1 MAPEETPAAKGNE
14 PMKMRV
20 SFALAL
26 PALLLAS
33 CGGGGSGGTPPA
45 QNSPP
50 VFTSA
55 QTASMIE
62 NGIAAYQAAA
72 SDADANTLVFSID
85 GGADAALFSI
95 SAAGALRFNA
105 APDYDLPGDA
115 DGDNIYNVR
124 ISVSDGRA
132 TATQVVNIT
141 VTNSREGI
149 AVARVATGFVQPTFV
164 LGIPGSSDVYV
175 LEKAGRVY
183 RLNPSTGAKTLRFT
197 VSDLSTDG
205 ERGLLGMALL
215 PNPANSDRFMIYCTN
230 AAGNIEIR
238 EYGTLSGTPQILAR
252 LTIPHPGA
260 NNHNGGSMVFGPDGL
275 LYVGTGDGGGAG
287 DPGNNAQNPN
297 SQLGKIL
304 RIRVVED
311 PYAGASP
318 TFFTPAPGN
327 PYLGGGGDPYVYAI
341 GLRNPFRASFHNS
354 TLLIGDVGQN
364 AVEEVDMLTTTQ
376 PGINFGWPFRE
387 GTQNY
392 SGTAPGGL
400 TNPVLEYL
408 HGTGPRQ
415 GRTVTG
421 GYVYRGPVT
430 SLQGQYVFGDF
441 ISGNLW
447 TVPFNSLVAGQTLA
461 SSRFARRNEDF
472 LPDAGTIDQL
482 ASFGEDSSGNL
493 FLIDLDGEIFMVRPA
508 T

>member
-1 MAPEETPAAKGNE
+1 MR
-14 PMKMRV
+14 MRV
-20 SFALAL
+20 SFAFTS
-26 PALLLAS
+26 LLLAS
-33 CGGGGSGGTPPA
+33 CGGGGSGGSTPPA
-45 QNSPP
+45 QNAPP
-50 VFTSA
+50 AFTSP
-55 QTASMIE
+55 QTASLAE
-62 NGIAAYQAAA
+62 NGTAAYQAAA
-72 SDADANTLVFSID
+72 SDANGDTMTFSID

-115 DGDNIYNVR
+115 DGDNIYAVQLR
-124 ISVSDGRA
+124 VTDGNA
-132 TATQVVNIT
+132 SAAQPVNIT

-149 AVARVATGFVQPTFV
+149 AVTRVGTGFDQPLYV
-164 LGIPGSSDVYV
+164 AAIPGDSRVYV
-175 LEKAGRVY
+175 VEKSGNVY
-183 RLNPSTGAKTLRFT
+183 RFDPANGNRTLVLDIT
-197 VSDLSTDG
+197 DISTDG
-205 ERGLLGMALL
+205 ERGLLGIAPYPDHAASQRLFAVVTA
-215 PNPANSDRFMIYCTN
+215 PNGAVQVRRYTLGQPNSSTAYDTV
-230 AAGNIEIR
+230 
-238 EYGTLSGTPQILAR
+238 LS
-252 LTIPHPGA
+252 IPHA
-260 NNHNGGSMVFGPDGL
+260 DNSNHNGGWIGFGPDGHV
-275 LYVGTGDGGGAG
+275 YVGVGDGGGGG
-287 DPGNNAQNPN
+287 DPNNNAQNTN
-297 SQLGKIL
+297 LRLGKIL
-304 RIRVVED
+304 RFAVG
-311 PYAGASP
+311 AGGSVYS
-318 TFFTPAPGN
+318 PAPGN
-327 PYLGGGGDPYVYAI
+327 PYISGGGDPWVYAI
-341 GLRNPFRASFHNS
+341 GLRNPFRASFYNS
-354 TLLIGDVGQN
+354 TMLIGDVGQN

-376 PGINFGWPFRE
+376 PGINFGWRFRE
-387 GTQNY
+387 GTQAF

-447 TVPFNSLVAGQTLA
+447 TVPFNSLVAGQTLT

>member
-1 MAPEETPAAKGNE
+1 MRMRSSVAFTPLLLAP
-14 PMKMRV
+14 
-20 SFALAL
+20 
-26 PALLLAS
+26 LLLAS
-33 CGGGGSGGTPPA
+33 CGGGGGGGGPPA
-45 QNSPP
+45 ANAPP
-50 VFTSA
+50 TFTSL
-55 QTASMIE
+55 QTASVAE
-62 NGIAAYQAAA
+62 NTAAAYQATA
-72 SDADANTLVFSID
+72 SDPDGDALTFAID

-95 SAAGALRFNA
+95 TAAGALRFNA

-115 DGDNIYNVR
+115 NGDNVYTVQLR
-124 ISVSDGRA
+124 ASDASA
-132 TATQVVNIT
+132 TATQAVNIT

-149 AVARVATGFVQPTFV
+149 AVARVGTGFSQPTYV
-164 LGIPGSSDVYV
+164 LGIPGRNDVYV

-183 RLNPSTGAKTLRFT
+183 RLTPATGAKTLLFT
-197 VSDLSTDG
+197 IGDLSIDG

-230 AAGNIEIR
+230 AAGDIEIR
-238 EYGTLSGTPQILAR
+238 EYGTLSGSPQILAR
-252 LTIPHPGA
+252 LSIPHPGA
-260 NNHNGGSMVFGPDGL
+260 NNHNGGSMVFGPDGF

-287 DPGNNAQNPN
+287 DPGNNAQNPA
-297 SQLGKIL
+297 SRLGKIL
-304 RIRVVED
+304 RISVVED

-327 PYLGGGGDPYVYAI
+327 PYIGGGGDPYVYAI
-341 GLRNPFRASFHNS
+341 GLRNPFRASFSGS
-354 TLLIGDVGQN
+354 TLLIADVGQG
-364 AVEEVDMLTTTQ
+364 AVEEVDMLNTAQ

-387 GTQNY
+387 GTQSY

-400 TNPVLEYL
+400 TNPVLEYG

-421 GYVYRGPVT
+421 GYVYRGPVA
-430 SLQGQYVFGDF
+430 SLAGQYVFGDF

-447 TVPFNSLVAGQTLA
+447 TVPFASLVAGQTLP

-482 ASFGEDSSGNL
+482 ASFGEDSAGNL
-493 FLIDLDGEIFMVRPA
+493 FLIDLDGEIFMVRPG
-508 T
+508 